1 MELQKFSLW
10 IKVIGR
16 LAALLGVVA
25 FVTAIDAF
33 IDGAE
38 QSVNTYSGYPGMSQ
52 PIAGKSSKRI
62 ESTQQLSYT
71 VATSD
76 IVLHFT
82 GAESSV
88 WHHAW
93 NGTLEIGSP
102 VEPGDHTL
110 FVSCAAEIPEKRI
123 TQYKIVVYKDLLT
136 YEDHIKSYI
145 RRYLGVCPW
154 WIFLGILPFFGL
166 CFGIVYYLSGQKAA
180 LMATSGRSEITKLKL
195 SEENWLISFGLGS
208 KHGVKQDDLVSIYS
222 PDGTKIGT
230 VKVKDVFSD
239 VSIATA
245 PRWQKIKPDYEIRLG
260 F

>member
-1 MELQKFSLW
+1 MEFQRLSLW

-16 LAALLGVVA
+16 LASLLGVLA
-25 FVTAIDAF
+25 FVVAIDAF

-38 QSVNTYSGYPGMSQ
+38 QSVNTYSGYPGMNQ

-62 ESTQQLSYT
+62 ESIRQLSYT
-71 VATSD
+71 VSTND

-93 NGTLEIGSP
+93 NGILEIGSS

-110 FVSCAAEIPEKRI
+110 FVSCQAEIPEKRI
-123 TQYKIVVYKDLLT
+123 TQYKIVVYKDYLT
-136 YEDHIKSYI
+136 YKDHIKSYI

-166 CFGIVYYLSGQKAA
+166 CFGIAYYLSDQKAA

-208 KHGVKQDDLVSIYS
+208 KHGVKQDDIVSIYS
-222 PDGTKIGT
+222 PDGAKIGT
-230 VKVKDVFSD
+230 VKVKEVFPD

-245 PRWQKIKPDYEIRLG
+245 PRWQKIKPDYEIRLRL
-260 F
+260 

>member
-1 MELQKFSLW
+1 MKLQRLSLW
-10 IKVIGR
+10 IKIIGR
-16 LAALLGVVA
+16 LAAFLGVVA

-38 QSVNTYSGYPGMSQ
+38 RSVNTYPGYPAMNQ
-52 PIAGKSSKRI
+52 PISGKSSKPI
-62 ESTQQLSYT
+62 ESTEKLSYT
-71 VATSD
+71 ISAND

-93 NGTLEIGSP
+93 SGALKIGSSI
-102 VEPGDHTL
+102 EPGEYAL
-110 FVSCAAEIPEKRI
+110 FVSCGAEIPEKRI
-123 TQYKIVVYKDLLT
+123 TQYKIVVYKDFLT
-136 YEDHIKSYI
+136 YKDHIKSYV

-166 CFGIVYYLSGQKAA
+166 CFGIVYYLSGQKEAI
-180 LMATSGRSEITKLKL
+180 MATSGRSEISKLKL

-208 KHGVKQDDLVSIYS
+208 KHGIKENDIVSVYT

-230 VKVKDVFSD
+230 VKVKEVFSD
-239 VSIATA
+239 ISTATA
-245 PRWQKIKPDYEIRLG
+245 PKWQKIKPDYEIRLRL
-260 F
+260 